1 MKDDYTLEFLENKFK
16 EHSEEFEDRHHSN
29 PYKDE
34 NAEYFNLSN
43 ALHVI
48 CKRLNEI
55 KNYDE
60 DQEICSDINIEE
72 YVRNISGVSTDLM
85 GKNENPTT

>member
-1 MKDDYTLEFLENKFK
+1 MKEINTPIEYMKVDYRLDFLEKVFK
-16 EHSEEFEDRHHSN
+16 EHSEEFEKKYHEN

-48 CKRLNEI
+48 CKEI
-55 KNYDE
+55 
-60 DQEICSDINIEE
+60 
-72 YVRNISGVSTDLM
+72 ISL
-85 GKNENPTT
+85 KNERS